1 MKTSHKLIALILVPV
16 AGILFF
22 SARSLLESQQVVTE
36 SNELQQLTGLAVNI
50 SNLVHETQK
59 ERGATALFL
68 GSKGQKFGKELSAQR
83 QETNQ
88 RIEALET
95 YLTDFNEQNF
105 DEGFRNVLGEAL
117 GLLEEIGG
125 KREGVSAQS
134 IPIAEAIAYYTK
146 MNGTF
151 LNTVG
156 TMTTVSSDADL
167 TVSITAYVSF
177 LKSKERAGIE
187 RAVLSATFAQD
198 KFGPGMFKKFIALV
212 TEQNS
217 YANEFKLLA
226 SAENVQFFD
235 KTLSGDIVAEVER
248 YRQVAY
254 DKAATGGFGEDAGKW
269 FAAITQKI
277 NLLKNVEDH
286 LAAGLNEE
294 TAQLRSQ
301 ALAQLTFLG
310 VLTAAIVGLTFAGA
324 WFITRNITRG
334 ITGPVAD
341 MVEMATKMA
350 EGDLTQ
356 RVKVG
361 GSQEIAS
368 LGSAFNK
375 FAEKQQT
382 VIRQL
387 AGNANTLAGASTEL
401 STTATQMASG
411 AEETTNQSATV
422 AAAAEEMTAN
432 MKNISGST
440 DQMSNNVRSVAAAV
454 EEMTASISEVAKNAE
469 KAAGVSD
476 EAKQL
481 AERSNSQI
489 GELGSAADEIGKVIE
504 VIQDI
509 AEQTNLLALNATIEA
524 ARAGDAGKGF
534 AVVATEVKELAKQTA
549 DATDDIRA
557 RVEGIQ
563 SSTGEAV
570 NAIQEITTVVQ
581 NVNDVSREIAEAVEQ
596 QNVTTA
602 EIAQSISSTSQA
614 SETVTTGV
622 SESAVASQEISRSIT
637 GVDQAAQETASGA
650 LQTKSAGDDMSR
662 LAEELQSLVA
672 QFTV

>member
-1 MKTSHKLIALILVPV
+1 MILII
-16 AGILFF
+16 AGIVGVVYYKLDTVNKIQTRVLELRQPTAMASTELLNGVNHSLAALRGYMILGNDKFKDGRIKAWENIDGNVATMTRMSKNWTNPKNKEALAELKTTLEEF
-22 SARSLLESQQVVTE
+22 RTAQESVESICMTIENQPALKILLTDVAPRAAVMLKSVSAIIDAEKQLEATPERKALLANLADTRGSLAV
-36 SNELQQLTGLAVNI
+36 GLASIRAYLLSGETKFADQFRAKWKINTARLK
-50 SNLVHETQK
+50 SLEETANLFNADQTREFAQYKTARGEFNPIPEQMFAIRGSDGWNVGNKLLKTEAAPRAGRIK
-59 ERGATALFL
+59 EI
-68 GSKGQKFGKELSAQR
+68 LSAMSA
-83 QETNQ
+83 NQ
-88 RIEALET
+88 REL
-95 YLTDFNEQNF
+95 
-105 DEGFRNVLGEAL
+105 
-117 GLLEEIGG
+117 
-125 KREGVSAQS
+125 
-134 IPIAEAIAYYTK
+134 
-146 MNGTF
+146 
-151 LNTVG
+151 
-156 TMTTVSSDADL
+156 MTADA
-167 TVSITAYVSF
+167 
-177 LKSKERAGIE
+177 G
-187 RAVLSATFAQD
+187 
-198 KFGPGMFKKFIALV
+198 
-212 TEQNS
+212 
-217 YANEFKLLA
+217 LLA
-226 SAENVQFFD
+226 SESQSLTNVS
-235 KTLSGDIVAEVER
+235 LI
-248 YRQVAY
+248 
-254 DKAATGGFGEDAGKW
+254 AAAVGILIGC
-269 FAAITQKI
+269 
-277 NLLKNVEDH
+277 
-286 LAAGLNEE
+286 LAA
-294 TAQLRSQ
+294 
-301 ALAQLTFLG
+301 
-310 VLTAAIVGLTFAGA
+310 
-324 WFITRNITRG
+324 WYITRG
-334 ITGPVAD
+334 ITRPVSA
-341 MVEMATKMA
+341 MVAMATKMA
-350 EGDLTQ
+350 DGDLTQ
-356 RVKVG
+356 RVQVVG
-361 GSQEIAS
+361 NDEIAD
-368 LGSAFNK
+368 LGNTFNG
-375 FAEKQQT
+375 FSEKLQGI
-382 VIRQL
+382 IREL
-387 AGNANTLAGASTEL
+387 TGNASTLAGASTEL

-481 AERSNSQI
+481 AEQSNSQI

-602 EIAQSISSTSQA
+602 EIAQSISSTSEA
-614 SETVTTGV
+614 SETVTIGV
-622 SESAVASQEISRSIT
+622 SESAAASQEISRSIT

-662 LAEELQSLVA
+662 LAEDLQSLVA